1 MGLPYC
7 DRFGFD
13 EANIKQRLALLDLR
27 DSDRSLAGRLQQA
40 VITPHFTTIINEFFA
55 TMKHWPEAHKILKDE
70 EGTRR
75 VKRTITT
82 FLLSLGSGFNSASYF
97 EHRLHV
103 GLAHEAVGLSLSL
116 YLCAYRSL
124 TQAIINNFPD
134 TVRADPQLQAQLVEF
149 LYKISTLD
157 MSLAIETYHNSQ
169 VQNLEQSIDGMQAR
183 EAQLLHKAM
192 TDSLTGMINR
202 DHIFS
207 ELDLVLKRAK
217 QHNTPVCVIM
227 ADIDHFKRVN
237 DNYGHQAGD
246 AVLIDVAQRIKSSLR
261 DFDRV
266 GRYGGEEFMLILQ
279 NTAMEVATRV
289 AERIR
294 LRIADHPINLP
305 NVILESTISMGVA
318 EARPGDDV
326 ASLIKRADEA
336 LYQSKNNGRN
346 RVTLAAA

>member
-1 MGLPYC
+1 MGFPYC
-7 DRFGFD
+7 ERFGFD
-13 EANIKQRLALLDLR
+13 EANIKQRLAMMDLR

-40 VITPHFTTIINEFFA
+40 VITPNFTAIINEFFN
-55 TMKHWPEAHKILKDE
+55 TMCDWPEAQKILTDAETTK
-70 EGTRR
+70 R
-75 VKRTITT
+75 VKQTITT

-116 YLCAYRSL
+116 YLCAYRAL
-124 TQAIINNFPD
+124 TQAIINNFPES
-134 TVRADPQLQAQLVEF
+134 VCADQQLQSQLVEF

-169 VQNLEQSIDGMQAR
+169 VQNLEQR
-183 EAQLLHKAM
+183 EAQLKVKAS

-202 DHIFS
+202 DHIFN
-207 ELDLVLKRAK
+207 ELELVLKRGK
-217 QHNTPVCVIM
+217 QQNIPVCVVM
-227 ADIDHFKRVN
+227 ADIDFFKRVN
-237 DNYGHQAGD
+237 DTYGHQAGD
-246 AVLIDVAQRIKSSLR
+246 AVLINVAQRIKSSLR
-261 DFDRV
+261 DFDMV

-279 NTAMEVATRV
+279 NTDMTVATKV

-318 EARPGDDV
+318 EMLPDDNV
-326 ASLIKRADEA
+326 ETLIERADQA
-336 LYQSKNNGRN
+336 LYQSKHNGRN
-346 RVTLAAA
+346 RVTVAQA